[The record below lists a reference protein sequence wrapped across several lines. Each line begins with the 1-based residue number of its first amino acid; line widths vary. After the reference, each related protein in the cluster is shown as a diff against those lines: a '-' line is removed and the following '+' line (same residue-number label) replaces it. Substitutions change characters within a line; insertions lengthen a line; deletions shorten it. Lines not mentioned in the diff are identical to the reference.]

1 MTGAIPH
8 APVMLNEV
16 MEALSPRDGAI
27 YVDATFGAGGY
38 AEALL
43 EAADCT
49 VWASTATPR
58 RRPSAP
64 TWSAGSGAG

>member
-1 MTGAIPH
+1 MASRAAH

-16 MEALSPRDGAI
+16 MEAISPSDGAI

-43 EAADCT
+43 
-49 VWASTATPR
+49 
-58 RRPSAP
+58 
-64 TWSAGSGAG
+64 